1 MFKWRKRFE
10 QQNQTAHL
18 HFDKRFEE
26 IERKIENLHEYI
38 RNLRRRLNVMETEE
52 NERKARDPQ
61 FVTGD
66 KALYFKK
73 YDENGEKSIHYWEP
87 QVIELLKEKE
97 LGWYVI
103 SDYSEPFF
111 AHHSELIPVKGKKNE

>member
-18 HFDKRFEE
+18 HFYKRFEE

-52 NERKARDPQ
+52 NERKARNPQ
-61 FVTGD
+61 FVIGD
-66 KALYFKK
+66 KVLYFKR
-73 YDENGEKSIHYWEP
+73 YDENGEKSINYWAPKE
-87 QVIELLKEKE
+87 VELLKEKE
-97 LGWYVI
+97 LGWYVV
-103 SDYSEPFF
+103 SDYDEPFF
-111 AHHSELIPVKGKKNE
+111 AHHSELSQVKGKKNE